1 MTERRL
7 VIDTNVLIS
16 AALWSP
22 GIPSTVLKIA
32 LRDHTVLVSD
42 ATFAELERKLLDARF
57 DRYAALEAR
66 WQFVDAIAMETVHIA
81 VHTTITAC
89 RDPKDNQ
96 FLALA
101 VDGRADAIITG
112 DQDLLVLHPFQK
124 ISIMTPAEFLR
135 RVEHKERL

>member
-1 MTERRL
+1 MAERRL
-7 VIDTNVLIS
+7 IIDTNVLIS

-22 GIPSTVLKIA
+22 SIPSKVLKIA
-32 LRDHTVLVSD
+32 LRHHTVLVSD
-42 ATFAELERKLLDARF
+42 ATLTELERKLLDARF

-66 WQFVDAIAMETVHIA
+66 WQFIDAIAMETVRIA

-101 VDGRADAIITG
+101 VDGQADVVITG
-112 DQDLLVLHPFQK
+112 DNDLLVLHPFQG

-135 RVEHKERL
+135 NVGHL

>member
-1 MTERRL
+1 MIERRL

-22 GIPSTVLKIA
+22 SMPSMVLKIA
-32 LRDHTVLVSD
+32 LRDHTLLVSD

-81 VHTTITAC
+81 VHTIITAC

-101 VDGRADAIITG
+101 VDGRADAIITD

-135 RVEHKERL
+135 SVEHI

>member
-22 GIPSTVLKIA
+22 SIPGTVLKIA

-89 RDPKDNQ
+89 RDSKDNQ

-101 VDGRADAIITG
+101 VNGRADAIITG
-112 DQDLLVLHPFQK
+112 DRDLLVLHPFQK

-135 RVEHKERL
+135 SVDHF

>member
-1 MTERRL
+1 MIERRL
-7 VIDTNVLIS
+7 VIDTNVMIS

-22 GIPSTVLKIA
+22 SIPSTVLKIA

-42 ATFAELERKLLDARF
+42 TTFAELERKLLDARF

-81 VHTTITAC
+81 VHTTVTAC

-112 DQDLLVLHPFQK
+112 DQDLLALHPFQQ
-124 ISIMTPAEFLR
+124 ISIMTPAKFLR
-135 RVEHKERL
+135 GVDHL

>member
-7 VIDTNVLIS
+7 VIDTNVMIS

-22 GIPSTVLKIA
+22 SIPSTVLKIA
-32 LRDHTVLVSD
+32 LRDYTVLASD

-81 VHTTITAC
+81 VHTTITVC

-101 VDGRADAIITG
+101 IDGRADAIITG
-112 DQDLLVLHPFQK
+112 DQDLRVLHPFQQ

-135 RVEHKERL
+135 SVDPL